1 MERKTLYWVL
11 GVTVGMFAFNVR
23 AQEPLGDTAKKV
35 KPKDAQVTS
44 KRVFTDDDVAHANP
58 NQLTTSAPTVDPKIR
73 LSEAQK
79 LVDKLSNK
87 TARELSNSIV
97 GENKF
102 PGRDNWEERLAAQRD
117 RVIQVAQIA
126 MDVARK
132 AVSDSTPEEKANATT
147 AGNQALSNFDLEMA
161 RYNRLVAEGIH
172 KASDWEKNR

>member
-1 MERKTLYWVL
+1 MKPLSILAVAVFL
-11 GVTVGMFAFNVR
+11 AVIPSNAR
-23 AQEPLGDTAKKV
+23 AQESLGDTARKV

-58 NQLTTSAPTVDPKIR
+58 TELTTPAPTVDPRIR

-87 TARELSNSIV
+87 TPRELSNGIV

-117 RVIQVAQIA
+117 HVIQAAQTA

-132 AVSDSTPEEKANATT
+132 AISDSTPEEKASATK
-147 AGNQALSNFDLEMA
+147 ASNQALSIFDLEMV